1 MKIISIKATGGN
13 IIVTANEKTSASL
26 KAMSPALRE
35 ETVYET
41 YSFNNE
47 NRITLPRYINGKD
60 GLYLKYIPDCPDAE
74 DGIKYVGEY
83 AFASEN
89 NYAYPEAATKKGL
102 QVAMV
107 QDAVELGIKH
117 AALNINIGNCLL
129 PHKTEGCII
138 YPYEGKEYY
147 ISEKEIASQDAR
159 IKELSDNGI
168 IITMILLNAKSWAG
182 VDFPAEMKDV
192 LMHPDYDDEGTISAF
207 NVMTEAGIDAYR
219 AWIEFIAGRYT
230 REDQKYGRIAGFI
243 VSNEINSQWV
253 WGNAGEKACAD
264 YMYEYASALRVAYL
278 AGVKTYNNMRTYISL
293 DHWWTGA
300 HDETNPLRF
309 YGSRAC
315 LEYLNKY
322 CAAEGDFWWNIAF
335 HPYPENLFF
344 PDFWNDATAEFNNGT
359 KRVTFKNLE
368 VLRDFL
374 YEKGNMYGDTRRRVI
389 LSEQGFNSHF
399 TPHSEILQ
407 ACAYGRAYKA
417 VMEIPEIDSFILHA
431 HCDNRYE
438 FGLNL
443 GLWRRE
449 KEGSGMEAP
458 KPIYWVFKQ
467 IDQIDEKGVYGWQ
480 RY

>member
-1 MKIISIKATGGN
+1 MKIISIKATGDN
-13 IIVTANEKTSASL
+13 IIVKTDQKTNASL
-26 KAMSPALRE
+26 KVMSPALRE
-35 ETVYET
+35 EKIYAVYE
-41 YSFNNE
+41 FKNE
-47 NRITLPRYINGKD
+47 NCITLPRCINGKD
-60 GLYLKYIPDCPDAE
+60 GLYLKYLPDGEGAGE
-74 DGIKYVGEY
+74 GIKYVNEY
-83 AFASEN
+83 DFTSEN
-89 NYAYPEAATKKGL
+89 EYDYPAAATKKGL

-107 QDAVELGIKH
+107 NDAVELGIGH

-129 PHKTEGCII
+129 PHKTEDCIT
-138 YPYEGKEYY
+138 YLHEGREYY
-147 ISEKEIASQDAR
+147 ISKKEISAQDAR
-159 IKELSDNGI
+159 IKELSDHGI

-182 VDFPAEMKDV
+182 ADFPAEMRNV

-207 NVMTEAGIDAYR
+207 NVMTEAGTEAFC
-219 AWIEFIAGRYT
+219 AWLEFIAGRYT

-253 WGNAGEKACAD
+253 WGNAGEKTCGD
-264 YMYEYASALRVAYL
+264 YMYEYTSALRMAYL
-278 AGVKTYNNMRTYISL
+278 AGIKMYKNMRTYISL

-300 HDETNPLRF
+300 HDETSPMRF
-309 YGSRAC
+309 YGSRFC

-344 PDFWNDATAEFNNGT
+344 PDFWNDVTAQFNDDT

-374 YEKGNMYGDTRRRVI
+374 YEKQNMYGDIRRRVI

-407 ACAYGRAYKA
+407 ACAYGRAYRA

-449 KEGSGMEAP
+449 KESSNMEAP